1 MSILDQIIKDK
12 KIEVSKRKNIFPA
25 SYWEASPLFDRAT
38 KSLSDNLRNS
48 KSGIIA
54 EFKRRSPSKKNI
66 NNSLSVIEVSEGYE
80 KAGVCG
86 MSILTDGKYFG

>member
-48 KSGIIA
+48 K
-54 EFKRRSPSKKNI
+54 
-66 NNSLSVIEVSEGYE
+66 
-80 KAGVCG
+80 
-86 MSILTDGKYFG
+86 

>member
-1 MSILDQIIKDK
+1 MSILDQIIKDN

-25 SYWEASPLFDRAT
+25 SYWESSPLFDRAT

-66 NNSLSVIEVSEGYE
+66 NNSLSVIEVSEGY
-80 KAGVCG
+80 
-86 MSILTDGKYFG
+86 